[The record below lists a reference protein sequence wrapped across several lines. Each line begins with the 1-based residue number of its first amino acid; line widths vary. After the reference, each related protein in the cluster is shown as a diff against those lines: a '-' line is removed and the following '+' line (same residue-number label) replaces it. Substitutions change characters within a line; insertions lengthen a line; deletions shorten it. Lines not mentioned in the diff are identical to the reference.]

1 MRVMIWCMMLGL
13 LCAHPAQGGTVDT
26 VEPGIRFEL
35 RQSYETKDMRGD
47 FESGSSHG
55 HSTMIEQVIALRDG
69 GIELVY
75 DEVDASNRRQ
85 WQFPIRVFKPAN
97 GAFVL
102 LNAAELEARVDPWLA
117 KANWT
122 REICAQWIFTWNAF
136 KIDCDPQSALELV
149 NGYSLWQDNL
159 RAEAPFQT
167 EGLKGAPPLKLER
180 SDANGSVYVVTGSL
194 DPDQLKLKKAETAVI
209 VARISGEVITQEKAL
224 ESLVNVEISGTMTV
238 RFVVTSAGLVMK
250 RIDQTEVRTTED
262 GEVEVSIATTTL
274 ERKRLQ

>member
-1 MRVMIWCMMLGL
+1 MRIMIWGMTVGL
-13 LCAHPAQGGTVDT
+13 LCAYPTWACTADSI
-26 VEPGIRFEL
+26 EPGTRFEL

-55 HSTMIEQVIALRDG
+55 HSTLIEQVVALRDG

-97 GAFVL
+97 GALVL
-102 LNAAELEARVDPWLA
+102 LNAAELEASVDPWLA

-136 KIDCDPQSALELV
+136 KIDCDPQSALEIV
-149 NGYSLWQDNL
+149 NGYSLWHDTL
-159 RAEAPFQT
+159 RAEMPFQT

-194 DPDQLKLKKAETAVI
+194 DPELLKLKKAETAVI

-224 ESLVNVEISGTMTV
+224 ESLVNVEISGTITV
-238 RFVVTSAGLVMK
+238 RFVVALSGLVVK
-250 RIDQTEVRTTED
+250 RIDQTEVRTTEA
-262 GEVEVSIATTTL
+262 GEVEVSTATTTL
-274 ERKRLQ
+274 ERRRLQ